1 MTDNR
6 LRLAGVSV
14 IGYHFVMSRPKK
26 MDPAAASPPVT
37 VKQVVQVAKAIGHPA
52 RLRILAMLSGRTLC
66 VCQMTSVLEL
76 ASSTVS
82 GHLNELRRS
91 GLVTE
96 DKQGKL
102 VFYSLD
108 AGSRF
113 ADLASDTVALANT
126 DLTIARDRA
135 VIDQVRAVP
144 IEVLTRAGL
153 KLNLVGI
160 KRPAPRSSSP
170 VRA

>member
-1 MTDNR
+1 
-6 LRLAGVSV
+6 
-14 IGYHFVMSRPKK
+14 
-26 MDPAAASPPVT
+26 
-37 VKQVVQVAKAIGHPA
+37 
-52 RLRILAMLSGRTLC
+52 MLEGRTLC
-66 VCQMTSVLEL
+66 VCQMTSILEL

-91 GLVTE
+91 GLVIE

-102 VFYSLD
+102 VYYRRDPSSPF
-108 AGSRF
+108 AG
-113 ADLASDTVALANT
+113 AIAEALALVSG
-126 DLTIARDRA
+126 DGVIAQDRA
-135 VIDQVRAVP
+135 LIDRVRAVP

-160 KRPAPRSSSP
+160 KRPALRASTT